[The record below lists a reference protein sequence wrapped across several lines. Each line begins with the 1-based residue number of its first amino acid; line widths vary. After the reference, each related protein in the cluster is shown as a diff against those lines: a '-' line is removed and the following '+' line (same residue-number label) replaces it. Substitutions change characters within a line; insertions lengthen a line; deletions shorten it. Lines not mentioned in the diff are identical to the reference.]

1 MKKKTITCI
10 IIIVLVLALSAAVAY
25 GFKTAMNTQLDHYYP
40 KAMVVYNID
49 KENDVVVL
57 KDFNG
62 NTWEFEGV
70 EDWAL
75 NDLCTCLMYDNKTSS
90 IYDDEIV
97 MTRYDGQVLGW
108 IIK

>member
-1 MKKKTITCI
+1 MKKNI
-10 IIIVLVLALSAAVAY
+10 IALVALILVFALVFAFGS
-25 GFKTAMNTQLDHYYP
+25 GMLLKRQLDHYYP

-70 EDWAL
+70 EDWAV

-97 MTRYDGQVLGW
+97 STRYDGQVLGW